1 MPSQDLYEFDV
12 VVVGSGS
19 AASSAAL
26 TSAINGLKTVM
37 IEKADKIGGTSAM
50 SGAGTW
56 VPNNHIARA
65 QGYSDS
71 ADEAFA
77 YLKASAPAG
86 WGEQETGLW
95 QAMATNAGPM
105 LEFVEKN
112 TPLRFALV
120 NEPDPYTEL
129 PGGKDYGRMIS
140 PRALRRGLLG
150 RLRKRLRHSTL
161 PHLFTYQEAVD
172 LNPYLHPVASV
183 VKIWP
188 KLLWRLLTNARG
200 QGNALMIGMLR
211 GCMDAGVDI
220 RPETPAHRLLT
231 DETGRVVGVEATH
244 RGQSVTFLA
253 RRGVVMGTGGFEWND
268 EMRTK
273 YFPGR
278 MGRVSSPRTNTGDGQ
293 RMVAAIGGKLDRMD
307 QANMSPGLPTW
318 YEGKL
323 HGVPLTWQ
331 VHPSAIMVG
340 RHARR
345 FASEYSFGFG
355 ELLDQRDETGQSVN
369 LPVWVIGDHRYITG
383 SPLLPMYAR
392 RDPDFRFSAPTIQEL
407 AGKIGLDPDMLE
419 DEVRRWNGFAAKGK
433 DDDFQRGETSWER
446 HKGGHVVAPGDI
458 IQPIDK
464 PPFEA
469 FRYDRP
475 MLGTKGGARTNE
487 KCQVV
492 REDGSLIPGLY
503 FTGIGMASPIGSRPI
518 SAGTTIGPNLIFGY
532 IAANALLKQNR

>member
-1 MPSQDLYEFDV
+1 MPNQDLFEFDV
-12 VVVGSGS
+12 IVVGSGS

-37 IEKADKIGGTSAM
+37 IEKSEKLGGTSAM

-65 QGYSDS
+65 AGLKDS
-71 ADEAFA
+71 PEEAFA

-86 WGEQETGLW
+86 WGEVETGLW
-95 QAMATNAGPM
+95 QAMSLNAGPM
-105 LEFVEKN
+105 LEFVEKH
-112 TPLRFALV
+112 TPLRFTLV
-120 NEPDPYTEL
+120 HEPDPYTEL
-129 PGGKDYGRMIS
+129 PGGKKYGRMIS
-140 PRALRRGLLG
+140 PRVLRRGLLG
-150 RLRKRLRHSTL
+150 KLRPRLRHSTL
-161 PHLFTYQEAVD
+161 PHLFTYQEAIGLD
-172 LNPYLHPVASV
+172 PYRHPIAAVC
-183 VKIWP
+183 KIWP

-220 RPETPAHRLLT
+220 RPETAAHRLLT
-231 DETGRVVGVEATH
+231 DEDGRVVGVEATH
-244 RGQSVTFLA
+244 KGQTLTFLA
-253 RRGVVMGTGGFEWND
+253 RRGVIMATGGFEWND
-268 EMRTK
+268 EMRSK

-278 MGRVSSPRTNTGDGQ
+278 MGRISSPRTNTGDGQ

-307 QANMSPGLPTW
+307 QANVSPGLPTW

-323 HGVPLTWQ
+323 HGVPLSWQ
-331 VHPSAIMVG
+331 LDPSAIMVN
-340 RHARR
+340 RHGRR
-345 FASEYSFGFG
+345 FFSELHFGLG
-355 ELLDQRDETGQSVN
+355 EAVDKRDDMGQSVN
-369 LPVWVIGDHRYITG
+369 LPVWVIGDQKYIKA
-383 SPLLPMYAR
+383 SPLLPLYAR
-392 RDPDFRFSAPTIQEL
+392 RDPDFRFTAPTIREL
-407 AGKIGLDPDMLE
+407 AEKIGVDAVALE

-433 DDDFQRGETSWER
+433 DDDFHRGETFWER
-446 HKGGHVVAPGDI
+446 HKGGDTATAADV
-458 IQPIDK
+458 IQPIDRG
-464 PPFEA
+464 PFEA

-492 REDGSLIPGLY
+492 RDDGSLITGLY

-532 IAANALLKQNR
+532 LAANAILQQNR